1 MSVEKYTIEFD
12 HLMMK
17 SNIVELEEKTI
28 IQYLSGLKVEVG
40 NVDYNPI
47 GLIIKLL
54 SKHYRGKIN
63 LFLISK

>member
-28 IQYLSGLKVEVG
+28 IQYLNGLQVEVG
-40 NVDYNPI
+40 NVVQ
-47 GLIIKLL
+47 L
-54 SKHYRGKIN
+54 
-63 LFLISK
+63 

>member
-28 IQYLSGLKVEVG
+28 IQYLNGLKVEVG
-40 NVDYNPI
+40 NVVQ
-47 GLIIKLL
+47 L
-54 SKHYRGKIN
+54 
-63 LFLISK
+63 

>member
-28 IQYLSGLKVEVG
+28 IQYLSGLKVEAG
-40 NVDYNPI
+40 NVVQ
-47 GLIIKLL
+47 L
-54 SKHYRGKIN
+54 
-63 LFLISK
+63 